1 MTGVVP
7 LTMAYRT
14 LLSPVHQKQFIL
26 IVLLFLRLENYPNV
40 CFECVRFIRVQ
51 FGEGITEI

>member
-40 CFECVRFIRVQ
+40 CFECVRFIREQ
-51 FGEGITEI
+51 FGEGID